1 MKLTKSK
8 LQQIIKEE
16 MSEIAEPSYKFA
28 PKATPERA
36 MGMELDTAKRMVKT
50 LEGDRDLA
58 HEGIREFLASDGGE
72 KAKRRLHGY
81 LPESSELEDTSK
93 F

>member
-16 MSEIAEPSYKFA
+16 ISEIAEPSYKFA

-36 MGMELDTAKRMVKT
+36 MGMDLDTAKRRVKT

-58 HEGIREFLASDGGE
+58 HEGIREFLNSDGGE
-72 KAKRRLHGY
+72 EAKQRLYGY
-81 LPESSELEDTSK
+81 LPESAELDLD
-93 F
+93 

>member
-16 MSEIAEPSYKFA
+16 ISEIAEPSYKFA
-28 PKATPERA
+28 PKATPER
-36 MGMELDTAKRMVKT
+36 GMKMDLDSATRRVKT
-50 LEGDRDLA
+50 LERDRDVA

-72 KAKRRLHGY
+72 KAKQRLYGY
-81 LPESSELEDTSK
+81 LPESAELEDTSK
-93 F
+93 I